1 MFYLHQLGVIVR
13 LQKSE
18 VGREGIGLLQKKKKK
33 KVFFENLFLLD
44 PPQIQWD
51 ARKEAG
57 GTASLRPLQM
67 ARSVS
72 AMVVPEAEDVLSLP
86 EPAPPAR
93 CPVVTPRARLSAAQ
107 LPSTSALL
115 VCNLVVRS
123 GSSC

>member
-18 VGREGIGLLQKKKKK
+18 VGREGIGLLQKK

-86 EPAPPAR
+86 ESAPPAR

-123 GSSC
+123 GSSR